1 MGGGG
6 IGAPFARL
14 LANLIVMGSGVLGR
28 AFMEAYKQALQNG
41 GKAAAGAAAAGGKA
55 AVDPFAAE
63 ARAILNIKPKASA
76 EEVREAAERLAA
88 MNDPAKGGSE
98 YLRAKIHNAR
108 DALLKEE
115 APPKPPSDDAN
126 APDSTASVSCDDT
139 ESDYLR
145 DIQKLTGSTIEVM
158 ENHEWH
164 FPAAIPSKDS
174 KKKTQPSR
182 HRKRAGTE
190 KREGSRRP
198 NKRRYRNQ
206 KPKR

>member
-28 AFMEAYKQALQNG
+28 AFMEAYKQALQN
-41 GKAAAGAAAAGGKA
+41 GGKA

-126 APDSTASVSCDDT
+126 AAP
-139 ESDYLR
+139 
-145 DIQKLTGSTIEVM
+145 
-158 ENHEWH
+158 
-164 FPAAIPSKDS
+164 KDE
-174 KKKTQPSR
+174 QP
-182 HRKRAGTE
+182 KA
-190 KREGSRRP
+190 
-198 NKRRYRNQ
+198 
-206 KPKR
+206 

>member
-115 APPKPPSDDAN
+115 ASSELGGPLG
-126 APDSTASVSCDDT
+126 TAS
-139 ESDYLR
+139 
-145 DIQKLTGSTIEVM
+145 QAQ
-158 ENHEWH
+158 
-164 FPAAIPSKDS
+164 AARCLCFATRCILVRLK
-174 KKKTQPSR
+174 
-182 HRKRAGTE
+182 
-190 KREGSRRP
+190 
-198 NKRRYRNQ
+198 
-206 KPKR
+206 

>member
-1 MGGGG
+1 MRGEGGIESNRMHNETRQHGGQLCEHARGGRTPSSHLVALVDLLLRVAAASTFARASIAWPRARSRTMGGGG

-126 APDSTASVSCDDT
+126 AAP
-139 ESDYLR
+139 
-145 DIQKLTGSTIEVM
+145 
-158 ENHEWH
+158 
-164 FPAAIPSKDS
+164 KDE
-174 KKKTQPSR
+174 QP
-182 HRKRAGTE
+182 KA
-190 KREGSRRP
+190 
-198 NKRRYRNQ
+198 
-206 KPKR
+206 